1 MLLLLLLSATTAWA
15 QFNFNFGNMFQQQAA
30 PEKQNMPS
38 DSEWYQT
45 NYENGARDDFLLF
58 LCLVISIALL
68 LYDGRR
74 GAAREKED
82 ASPSVGANLRGNAT
96 RNDAALTE
104 EDRERF
110 SKPRN
115 NIAIS

>member
-45 NYENGARDDFLLF
+45 NYENGARDNFLSY
-58 LCLVISIALL
+58 LCLAISIALL
-68 LYDGRR
+68 LFPPARR
-74 GAAREKED
+74 REVQEEAEAA
-82 ASPSVGANLRGNAT
+82 S
-96 RNDAALTE
+96 
-104 EDRERF
+104 
-110 SKPRN
+110 
-115 NIAIS
+115 